1 MVNEGSREGELSSA
15 VSPRVAVVII
25 AWNRVDELVTC
36 LESFSCVEYP
46 NFEVIV
52 VDNASEDDTVSTVR
66 ARFPWVTLIAN
77 ETNLG
82 YVGGSNRGFQ
92 YALEHGAAYMFVL
105 NQDTKMTPAVLREL
119 VSVMQ
124 RDPII
129 AAAGAKNLL
138 MEDPSLTWGRYG
150 IVTWGPMLV
159 HTVGRFE
166 PDHEEPSPKD
176 VEWLIGNGF
185 MMSRDAL
192 QRVGPFDDAFFHLN
206 EDVEWCTRARHKGYR
221 IVYVDSAAI
230 LHKGSSSADT
240 RNAIVFTYGYFI
252 GRNAILFARRY
263 ASPLQWVKLMT
274 LMSLGLAF
282 RVTWAIGGAI
292 YLGVCSQLPFLHG
305 FVDGFANRLRRERI
319 TVRNEPARRTR
330 NVPLHRLM
338 RWLGA

>member
-124 RDPII
+124 RDPNI

-150 IVTWGPMLV
+150 IVT
-159 HTVGRFE
+159 
-166 PDHEEPSPKD
+166 
-176 VEWLIGNGF
+176 
-185 MMSRDAL
+185 
-192 QRVGPFDDAFFHLN
+192 
-206 EDVEWCTRARHKGYR
+206 
-221 IVYVDSAAI
+221 
-230 LHKGSSSADT
+230 
-240 RNAIVFTYGYFI
+240 
-252 GRNAILFARRY
+252 
-263 ASPLQWVKLMT
+263 
-274 LMSLGLAF
+274 
-282 RVTWAIGGAI
+282 
-292 YLGVCSQLPFLHG
+292 
-305 FVDGFANRLRRERI
+305 
-319 TVRNEPARRTR
+319 
-330 NVPLHRLM
+330 
-338 RWLGA
+338 